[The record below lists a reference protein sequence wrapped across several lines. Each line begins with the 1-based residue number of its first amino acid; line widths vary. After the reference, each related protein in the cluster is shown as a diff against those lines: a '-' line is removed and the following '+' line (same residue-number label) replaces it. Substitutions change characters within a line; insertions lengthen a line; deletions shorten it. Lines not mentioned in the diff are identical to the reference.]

1 MLNSELLSLLA
12 CPETKQPLHLGD
24 QKLLD
29 QLNAAIANGKLRNRA
44 HCQIAN
50 QLEAV
55 LVREDGQI
63 GYPVW
68 EGIPS
73 LLIDEGIPLGQLES
87 KGNGMTQA

>member
-1 MLNSELLSLLA
+1 MIDSEFLALLA

-24 QKLLD
+24 QGLLE
-29 QLNAAIANGKLRNRA
+29 QLNAAIALGRLRNRA
-44 HCQIAN
+44 NCQVTN

-55 LVREDGQI
+55 LVREDGEV

-73 LLIDEGIPLGQLES
+73 LLIDEGIPLRQLES
-87 KGNGMTQA
+87 